1 MKKLFNT
8 LMLFALGCI
17 AAYAQ
22 GNNEVTISDFDIAPG
37 QTKTVEVLLN
47 NDDNISSLQFDLTM
61 PEGLEYVEG
70 SAAKVADRITRTS
83 HALKVVKQEGG
94 AYRFGLLSTSSTSK
108 DSEIPGNSGAILTI
122 DVKASSTFNAPDA
135 EILITNIIGSDQT
148 QETPV
153 RIDMANAT
161 VVVTAKAGESGL
173 ETSSATVRVGEVAT
187 IGVTLANNV
196 DLVALQGKITLP
208 EGLAFVEDDEIVL
221 SDRLTD
227 NVFVDMMFNE
237 DFTACTFILSSITS
251 DAFEG
256 SEGKLFDINVVP
268 TKVCKDAVVEISDIK
283 VSTKNALSF
292 NLDDLTF
299 SVTAVDDPT
308 GDGSWTL
315 SDINAVINA
324 FMSGDTNLNYDV
336 NGDGKVNMSDVNL
349 AISKYMEE

>member
-83 HALKVVKQEGG
+83 HALKVVKQESG
-94 AYRFGLLSTSSTSK
+94 AYRFGLLSTSSTSE

-153 RIDMANAT
+153 RIDMADAT

-308 GDGSWTL
+308 GDGIWTL

>member
-37 QTKTVEVLLN
+37 QTQTVEVLLN

-83 HALKVVKQEGG
+83 HALKVVKQESG
-94 AYRFGLLSTSSTSK
+94 AYRFGLLSTSSTK
-108 DSEIPGNSGAILTI
+108 EDSEIPGNSGAILTI

-153 RIDMANAT
+153 RIDMADAT